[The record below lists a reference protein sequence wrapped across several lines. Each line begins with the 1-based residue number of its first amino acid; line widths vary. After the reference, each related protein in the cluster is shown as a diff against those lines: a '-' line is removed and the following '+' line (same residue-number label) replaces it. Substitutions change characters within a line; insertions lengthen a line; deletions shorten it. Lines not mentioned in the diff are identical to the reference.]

1 MAKKKKKR
9 PDGSNSAA
17 QNHQRGEGSPGTQ
30 QVQ

>member
-9 PDGSNSAA
+9 PEGDRNA
-17 QNHQRGEGSPGTQ
+17 QASRAEGSPGTQ